1 MQRRY
6 FLFLASL
13 LPPALFAP
21 RFLSARR
28 NQMPP
33 RPNLRDETV
42 RLNELATNIR
52 TVADARRFIDAIEE
66 LFGDDI
72 PPAWT
77 TESFRSR
84 LAQAE
89 YLTFTDPHKRIPE
102 QQLAAVWNTFL
113 RTVGASD
120 NLQVTAADIHNVRA
134 NHFTRGRAMWDRG
147 YRNFWLLPS
156 IFATQ
161 SDGTLAPGCRLV
173 ESFRILYD
181 LDRFPDNLRRIRESV
196 SKITSSPNLAKQPQ
210 NSSTAPQ
217 VRAYVTVLPGNT
229 QAGSR
234 YGPVELA
241 ARRERSMKA
250 LTQTIETVFNT
261 VLNA

>member
-6 FLFLASL
+6 FLFLTSL

-28 NQMPP
+28 NEVAP

-42 RLNELATNIR
+42 RMNELASNIR

-72 PPAWT
+72 PPAWSA
-77 TESFRSR
+77 ESFRSR

-89 YLTFTDPHKRIPE
+89 YLTFTDPHKRISE

-113 RTVGASD
+113 RAVGSSD
-120 NLQVTAADIHNVRA
+120 DLQVSAADIHNLRA
-134 NHFTRGRAMWDRG
+134 NYFTTGRAMWDRG

-161 SDGTLAPGCRLV
+161 SDGTLAPDCRLV

-181 LDRFPDNLRRIRESV
+181 LDCFPDNLRRIRESG
-196 SKITSSPNLAKQPQ
+196 SKVTSSPRLAKQPQ
-210 NSSTAPQ
+210 NPSTVPQ
-217 VRAYVTVLPGNT
+217 VRAYVEVLRGNT
-229 QAGSR
+229 QAGSK

-250 LTQTIETVFNT
+250 LTQAVETVLNT